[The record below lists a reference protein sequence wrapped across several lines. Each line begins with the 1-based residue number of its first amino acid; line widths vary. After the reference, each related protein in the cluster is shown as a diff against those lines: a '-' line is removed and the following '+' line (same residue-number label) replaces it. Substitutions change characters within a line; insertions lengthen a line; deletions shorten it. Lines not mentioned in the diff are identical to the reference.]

1 MNILFDQTEAQATFY
16 NGAAEY
22 AQAVFFQM
30 VSQLKDYPDVT
41 LYSLYSSKR
50 SFKYDALS
58 PEQLQSYERVIS
70 VDYNNKTLKQI
81 IQENHIDLL
90 FITCAQ
96 AFCDLAI
103 GELSN
108 LGCKVVLVIH
118 DMLDEETEASK
129 VEYLYYVRHAGR
141 FLRNNLGRIKVRLT
155 SGTLTGRST
164 LMQRLIESNDSDIVT
179 VSRYTK
185 QSIEY
190 FFPQYADK
198 IHVFYS
204 PMKVCPQTKETIDN
218 NVLRSIVE
226 NKKKYFLLLSADR
239 VTKNGENMLKA
250 FKRYVEHSSKPSLLV
265 TTGCKK
271 SLFPQHVALPFLSSS
286 DIDNAYKHAHALLYP
301 SMFEGFGYPPIEAM
315 RYGKP
320 VLSSNVCSM
329 PEILG
334 DAPIYFSPLYQSSMF
349 GALRTFENSSY
360 EELQKR
366 ATERFKIVS
375 NQQKEDLERLST
387 MLLNGSFI
395 NRKKS

>member
-30 VSQLKDYPDVT
+30 VSQLKDFPDVT
-41 LYSLYSSKR
+41 LYSLYSSKH

-58 PEQLQSYERVIS
+58 PEHLQSYERVIS
-70 VDYNNKTLKQI
+70 VDYKNKTLKQI

-108 LGCKVVLVIH
+108 LGCTVVLVIH
-118 DMLDEETEASK
+118 DMLDEETQASK

-141 FLRNNLGRIKVRLT
+141 FLRNILGRIKVRLT
-155 SGTLTGRST
+155 SGTLTSRST
-164 LMQRLIESNDSDIVT
+164 LMKRLIESNDSDIVT
-179 VSRYTK
+179 VSKYTK

-218 NVLRSIVE
+218 DVLRSIVE

-250 FKRYVEHSSKPSLLV
+250 FKRYAEHSHESTLLV
-265 TTGCKK
+265 TTGYKK

-286 DIDNAYKHAHALLYP
+286 DIDNAYKHSHALLYP

-349 GALRTFENSSY
+349 GALRAFENSSY

-366 ATERFKIVS
+366 AIERFKIVS
-375 NQQKEDLERLST
+375 NHQKEDLECLST

-395 NRKKS
+395 NRKK

>member
-1 MNILFDQTEAQATFY
+1 
-16 NGAAEY
+16 
-22 AQAVFFQM
+22 
-30 VSQLKDYPDVT
+30 
-41 LYSLYSSKR
+41 
-50 SFKYDALS
+50 
-58 PEQLQSYERVIS
+58 
-70 VDYNNKTLKQI
+70 
-81 IQENHIDLL
+81 
-90 FITCAQ
+90 
-96 AFCDLAI
+96 
-103 GELSN
+103 
-108 LGCKVVLVIH
+108 
-118 DMLDEETEASK
+118 
-129 VEYLYYVRHAGR
+129 
-141 FLRNNLGRIKVRLT
+141 
-155 SGTLTGRST
+155 
-164 LMQRLIESNDSDIVT
+164 
-179 VSRYTK
+179 
-185 QSIEY
+185 
-190 FFPQYADK
+190 
-198 IHVFYS
+198 
-204 PMKVCPQTKETIDN
+204 MKVCPQTKETIDN
-218 NVLRSIVE
+218 DFLRSIVE

>member
-1 MNILFDQTEAQATFY
+1 M
-16 NGAAEY
+16 
-22 AQAVFFQM
+22 
-30 VSQLKDYPDVT
+30 
-41 LYSLYSSKR
+41 
-50 SFKYDALS
+50 
-58 PEQLQSYERVIS
+58 IS

-155 SGTLTGRST
+155 SGTLTDRST

-218 NVLRSIVE
+218 DVLRSIVE

-250 FKRYVEHSSKPSLLV
+250 FKRYVEHSSKQSLLV